1 MLGLGE
7 TDTEVIETMKDLR
20 KVDVDIVTIGQ
31 YLQPS
36 KKHLPVKEFI
46 LPEQFSKYE
55 EIGLK
60 MGFRH
65 VESSPLVRSSYKAQ
79 KHLT

>member
-7 TDTEVIETMKDLR
+7 TEEEVIQTMRDLR
-20 KVDVDIVTIGQ
+20 DQNVDIVTIGQ

-46 LPEQFSKYE
+46 TPEQFAKYE
-55 EIGLK
+55 GSK
-60 MGFRH
+60 
-65 VESSPLVRSSYKAQ
+65 
-79 KHLT
+79 